1 MQINVLMF
9 GPVRDL
15 VGAETVSLD
24 LPAGTV
30 VRELQGVLIER
41 FPALR
46 AGITAVR
53 FSVNREFV
61 DDDRV
66 LADGD
71 EVAIIPPVSG
81 G

>member
-1 MQINVLMF
+1 MRVNVLMF

-15 VGAETVSLD
+15 VGEESVSLD
-24 LPAGTV
+24 LSAGAD
-30 VRELQGVLIER
+30 VRALQGLLIER
-41 FPALR
+41 YPALR

-53 FSVNREFV
+53 FSVNRQFA